1 MLELPT
7 VGFDWKEVAE
17 VLKTTDGAARAESS
31 RELKRAKPK
40 VQASHER
47 ARAQVGRCRNPYDPS
62 IRKSCASGEIRTFN
76 PLDASKM
83 ILSVVLFAL
92 GLRKRQGREVSI
104 VAISETV
111 LVLAGGTAVLSILF
125 GMRVAMRAVAGGTAA
140 PRADGGQA
148 ARRSGAPDVAGVIA
162 LPPLIFL
169 GFLAAAAVLE
179 ESVPLPVSVA
189 HSLARYVAGAVVAAS
204 GFVMTAMGT
213 RCFAAAG
220 TNVPP
225 TLPTTAL
232 VVDGI
237 YGRTRNP
244 LYLGLTLVYLG
255 LSVAARSLWAIGLV
269 VPLLWVINVGV
280 VKREEH
286 YLERKFG
293 DAYRAYKARVRRWM

>member
-1 MLELPT
+1 MT
-7 VGFDWKEVAE
+7 H
-17 VLKTTDGAARAESS
+17 LKS
-31 RELKRAKPK
+31 LY
-40 VQASHER
+40 Q
-47 ARAQVGRCRNPYDPS
+47 
-62 IRKSCASGEIRTFN
+62 F
-76 PLDASKM
+76 LF
-83 ILSVVLFAL
+83 FAL
-92 GLRKRQGREVSI
+92 APTEALGREVLI

-125 GMRVAMRAVAGGTAA
+125 GMRVAMRTLASGAAA
-140 PRADGGQA
+140 PQSDGGQA
-148 ARRSGAPDVAGVIA
+148 AGGSGTPDVPGVIA

-179 ESVPLPVSVA
+179 AIMPLPVPVA
-189 HSLARYVAGAVVAAS
+189 HSLAHYVSGAVLAAG
-204 GFVMTAMGT
+204 GFVMITMGT
-213 RCFAAAG
+213 RRFVAAG

-237 YGRTRNP
+237 YRRTRNP

-255 LSVAARSLWAIGLV
+255 VGVSAGSLWAIGLV

-280 VKREEH
+280 VKPEER

-293 DAYRAYKARVRRWM
+293 DAYRAYKARVRRWI